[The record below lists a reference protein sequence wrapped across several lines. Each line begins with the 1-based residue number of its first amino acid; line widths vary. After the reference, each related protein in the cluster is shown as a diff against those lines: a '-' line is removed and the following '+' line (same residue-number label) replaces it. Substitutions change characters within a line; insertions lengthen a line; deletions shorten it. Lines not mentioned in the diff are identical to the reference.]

1 VGKAV
6 TSFSRAV
13 MAREA
18 LKVGFLGPGEAP
30 DRLRRSEASTFLSS
44 TSFLKLAL
52 ESALREFVPKASEP
66 FDTFPGLPVNVKLRA
81 LGLPVVNDK
90 VKPLFDDG
98 LDVVDV

>member
-1 VGKAV
+1 
-6 TSFSRAV
+6 

-30 DRLRRSEASTFLSS
+30 DRLRRSDASTFLSR

-52 ESALREFVPKASEP
+52 ESALSEFVPKASEP
-66 FDTFPGLPVNVKLRA
+66 LETFPGLPVNVKLSA
-81 LGLPVVNDK
+81 LGFPVVNDS

-98 LDVVDV
+98 LEVVDV